1 MPKQQIQTNSP
12 LLQRELA
19 GTNNKQIGANSLSA
33 GNHNFINFENNIVAG
48 DWNSAAGQTM
58 ILGNNNLVGNPS
70 RVAVI
75 GRDNILTSVE
85 GMVIGLSNSITT
97 PVKNFNLFGVDGLT
111 MTQSVNNVWI
121 FGNPF
126 GTYSVGTQS
135 FITSISAPTQ
145 SGIYANQNIFL
156 GPSVNIFD
164 VNGLPISGG
173 SQNLTQVLTVGNST
187 GGLNIEMNNDQIND
201 SSGNYIEFD
210 STTGL
215 FIESPNDIDTLS
227 GGTTTITS
235 VGALLITSTGDDIII
250 DANDNMLIQTG
261 AVGLLEILTNAEDDF
276 RFNTYA
282 FKEINIG
289 DWDMDT
295 TGNVNINHGLSA
307 TEYKTIRNIQVT
319 IRDDNDDDYFD
330 LSQDTG
336 NAGIVNGGIA
346 QWNNTTINL
355 VRRTGGQFDGALFDA
370 TTYNRG
376 WIRFQYKPD

>member
-12 LLQRELA
+12 LLQREFE
-19 GTNNKQIGANSLSA
+19 GTNNKQIGANSVSA

-75 GRDNILTSVE
+75 GRDNILTSAE

-97 PVKNFNLFGVDGLT
+97 PVKNLYLFGVNGLS
-111 MTQSVNNVWI
+111 MTQSVNDVWI

-135 FITSISAPTQ
+135 FITPISAPTQ
-145 SGIYANQNIFL
+145 SGIYANQNIYL

-164 VNGLPISGG
+164 VNGVPISGSG
-173 SQNLTQVLTVGNST
+173 SSQNLNQVLTVANTT
-187 GGLNIEMNNDQIND
+187 GGKDIEVT
-201 SSGNYIEFD
+201 SGDLVKGQLQGELDFD
-210 STTGL
+210 YGGGGL
-215 FIESPNDIDTLS
+215 VTLS
-227 GGTTTITS
+227 LDNTLNEALIIQTNTVNIVGSSNATLGVGNALVVITTT
-235 VGALLITSTGDDIII
+235 
-250 DANDNMLIQTG
+250 N
-261 AVGLLEILTNAEDDF
+261 EEDF

-370 TTYNRG
+370 TSYNRG

>member
-164 VNGLPISGG
+164 VNGVPISGSG
-173 SQNLTQVLTVGNST
+173 SSQNLNQVLTVDNKTNGQDIEVST
-187 GGLNIEMNNDQIND
+187 GDVLRGDGIANAAFINFDDSGDFTLSTNGQMKIGDGVITPTNITVIASANIDI
-201 SSGNYIEFD
+201 
-210 STTGL
+210 STTGG
-215 FIESPNDIDTLS
+215 ILS
-227 GGTTTITS
+227 ITTPS
-235 VGALLITSTGDDIII
+235 E
-250 DANDNMLIQTG
+250 DN
-261 AVGLLEILTNAEDDF
+261 F
-276 RFNTYA
+276 RFNLYA

-295 TGNVNINHGLSA
+295 TANLNVNHGLSA